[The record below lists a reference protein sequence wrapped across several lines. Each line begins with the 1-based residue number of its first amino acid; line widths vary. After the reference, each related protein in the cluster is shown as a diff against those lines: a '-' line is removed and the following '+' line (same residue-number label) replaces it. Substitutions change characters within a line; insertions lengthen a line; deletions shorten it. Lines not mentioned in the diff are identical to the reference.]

1 MTDVEP
7 KTPTRRRMHKPRGLG
22 HAKATA
28 GDSRRAEGAAARAF
42 VPEEPPMSNNRQQ
55 PSGGGGGGENGAQGP
70 LWIDPGVIAAACREP
85 RRCSGEDWKA

>member
-7 KTPTRRRMHKPRGLG
+7 KTPTRRRMHKPREARGRE
-22 HAKATA
+22 

-85 RRCSGEDWKA
+85 RRCSGEDRKA